1 MGMFFFS
8 FSRIIFILLTNV
20 LGTNCNY
27 WEQRMESTGG
37 NDKWKTQEEP
47 QWYGGENHNE
57 TREMTM
63 TTLGP

>member
-1 MGMFFFS
+1 
-8 FSRIIFILLTNV
+8 
-20 LGTNCNY
+20 
-27 WEQRMESTGG
+27 MESTGG